1 MTRAIGD
8 HNLRPYIISEPEIE
22 VTVLSDEEE
31 FLIMATDGLWDIISV
46 AEACK
51 VVRQVFESPL
61 RPHQQS
67 SSSTSESSKVLECA
81 HETKEKLAAFRL
93 ARIALKKGSTDNI
106 SCVVIDLQARRSQL
120 SKS

>member
-46 AEACK
+46 SEACK
-51 VVRQVFESPL
+51 VVRQVFEAPL
-61 RPHQQS
+61 RPHQS
-67 SSSTSESSKVLECA
+67 SSSSNESSKVLECA
-81 HETKEKLAAFRL
+81 HETKEKLAAFQL